1 MAEDQPIIE
10 EVAQEVAADLH
21 EFEQNYELF
30 GLDLIE
36 VFKFILAIGI
46 IIAALTLR
54 KFVAQAVLKLVEGV
68 LPDTVKDTVDKIL
81 TGPLSFAT
89 IFGGFYLSAQIL
101 RPPPELEFVFER
113 ILQSVV
119 NVAIFWVGFQLVD
132 PLANFWMFTSANKH
146 DFGDEIKEIFTK
158 VVKAIIASFGLLAI
172 FDVWGINV
180 AGFLATL
187 GLAGMA
193 VAFGAQDAVKN
204 LFGSFCIIADKVFHK
219 NEFIITPDVS
229 GTVEHFGIRVTQ
241 IRKLDTTL
249 VFVPNSTL
257 ASSTITN
264 LTRAKRREISWSPK
278 LDGGLEP
285 HVITDV
291 IEETR
296 KYLHSDKDVEQ
307 EATKPLVHVADVSD
321 GTVTLMI
328 YFHFHLIPWADHVAA
343 RERVALA
350 FKKIVEHNHARF
362 ALPTRVLLSHKA

>member
-1 MAEDQPIIE
+1 MAEETEQSIE
-10 EVAQEVAADLH
+10 EVAHEVAADLQ

-30 GLDLIE
+30 GLDMVE
-36 VFKFILAIGI
+36 VLKFIVAIGI

-54 KFVAQAVLKLVEGV
+54 KFVAQGVLKLLEGV
-68 LPDTVKDTVDKIL
+68 LPDSARDTVDKIL

-89 IFGGFYLSAQIL
+89 IFGGFYLSAQLL

-146 DFGDEIKEIFTK
+146 TFGDEIKEIFTK
-158 VVKAIIASFGLLAI
+158 VVKAIIAAFGVLAI

-180 AGFLATL
+180 AGFLAGL

-204 LFGSFCIIADKVFHK
+204 LFGSFLIIADKVFHK

-229 GTVEHFGIRVTQ
+229 GVVEHFGIRVTQ

-257 ASSTITN
+257 ANSTITN
-264 LTRAKRREISWSPK
+264 LSRAHRREINWSPK
-278 LDGGLEP
+278 LDGGLDP
-285 HVITDV
+285 MSS
-291 IEETR
+291 
-296 KYLHSDKDVEQ
+296 KLS
-307 EATKPLVHVADVSD
+307 
-321 GTVTLMI
+321 LMRPKN
-328 YFHFHLIPWADHVAA
+328 FSM
-343 RERVALA
+343 
-350 FKKIVEHNHARF
+350 
-362 ALPTRVLLSHKA
+362 PTRISSRKRRNPWCTFQMCPTEQ